1 MKKWFT
7 ILAMALMAVSASAQE
22 EGVRETEGHMG
33 FKELPFVYKFV
44 QGIDNES
51 EKTLTDLY
59 EGMKGTADKSILK
72 CNRGGWFVKKD
83 YTLPEGNYYES
94 AFYSYGEG
102 IRCVLPGINVYLK
115 GDCQIDGILE
125 YLGDKVT
132 LERSLD
138 FDSSHSLICHMK
150 TSHEVLKTIDDMY
163 DFEQEC
169 INRIS
174 PATFYLETDFDAYLI
189 RVLSGS
195 AEETVVSGEK
205 IISETNWE
213 GLAYPVIWEFECP
226 WETTDEGLAIHN
238 PSLRDYMWNPQW
250 TYITTERLA
259 LDKDGDY
266 IVRLILKAPSDGTY
280 CVGLGNWDEEN
291 TWATNQVPVTA
302 SDDFQTFDFE
312 FPKFGSDI
320 NWNGFATLGTGW
332 VVGTTVV
339 KKCQII
345 EKMKGS
351 TAAIMTAKTVRK
363 SDDAIYNLAGQ
374 KVSASYKGIV
384 IKNGK
389 KMIKK

>member
-7 ILAMALMAVSASAQE
+7 ILAMALMAVSANAQE

-72 CNRGGWFVKKD
+72 YNRGGWFVKKD

-174 PATFYLETDFDAYLI
+174 PATFYLET
-189 RVLSGS
+189 
-195 AEETVVSGEK
+195 AESTS
-205 IISETNWE
+205 
-213 GLAYPVIWEFECP
+213 
-226 WETTDEGLAIHN
+226 
-238 PSLRDYMWNPQW
+238 
-250 TYITTERLA
+250 
-259 LDKDGDY
+259 
-266 IVRLILKAPSDGTY
+266 
-280 CVGLGNWDEEN
+280 
-291 TWATNQVPVTA
+291 
-302 SDDFQTFDFE
+302 
-312 FPKFGSDI
+312 
-320 NWNGFATLGTGW
+320 
-332 VVGTTVV
+332 
-339 KKCQII
+339 KC
-345 EKMKGS
+345 
-351 TAAIMTAKTVRK
+351 KTV
-363 SDDAIYNLAGQ
+363 ANL
-374 KVSASYKGIV
+374 
-384 IKNGK
+384 
-389 KMIKK
+389 